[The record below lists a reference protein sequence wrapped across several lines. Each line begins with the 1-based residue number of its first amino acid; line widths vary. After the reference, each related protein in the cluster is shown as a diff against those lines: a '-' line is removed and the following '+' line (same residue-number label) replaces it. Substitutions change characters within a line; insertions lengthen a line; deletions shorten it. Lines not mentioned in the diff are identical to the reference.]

1 MKREQLK
8 KLLGKRGVSGVRL
21 REATEPDMLTVRD
34 LLQGKIRE
42 VLKLSGD
49 DDPWPYVVALYADNV
64 VVEIDGKLMS
74 YGYTISGQDVALGNP
89 VEVTREFRPL
99 GETPPPAVPDTAA
112 TLAATV
118 VEAVD
123 GSEGTY
129 LVRVIRAGMSG
140 NRNFYSDAVLRE
152 AVSLFEGVRVFVKS
166 DLEHLREGGKDVR
179 NLLGA
184 LSEPVFV
191 EGKLPDSGEIRAR
204 LTLIVGEDDPTA
216 IRLREATKKR
226 LSKLFG
232 LSIDANG
239 SARKGANGVRVLEA
253 FTKINSVDLIVEPGA
268 GGEVISFLEALGEEG
283 TKVMDRDEIIALIQ
297 ANAPHLLEG
306 KDVAALTDDELK
318 ALLAT
323 AMKKEEEAAPVADST
338 ALVEAVERRTRMR
351 EAVNA
356 SKLPAPA
363 KQRLIERF
371 TEAKSF
377 SDAQVTQAIK
387 DEADYLSSSGLRGGH
402 VLDLGDGGRFVE
414 SESRPDKIAEMID
427 AFFDPAHEH
436 HRDARSFKECY
447 IEITGDR
454 HVTGRA
460 RDAVRLAEALDS
472 TSFSEVLGDGI
483 HRRMVAEYRSAVE
496 YDFWKLLTGTP
507 VPVNDFRKQER
518 TRIGGYG
525 DMPAVAQGAD
535 YVALNSPTDEKAEYA
550 VTKRGG
556 LETITLE
563 MIKNDDVGAVQRIP
577 GKLARAAKRTLAKFV
592 LDFIRTNPA
601 IYDTKTLFH
610 ADHANLGAAALTAQS
625 YAAARLAMVSQVEY
639 GAADPIGVGPKYLW
653 LPSGLEET
661 AYNLFQRSTNNDKTF
676 VQSLVPEIIPVWYWT
691 DPSDWAVTADVADIP
706 FIELGFLDGNEEP
719 ELFVQDSPTVG
730 SLFTADKVTYKLR
743 HIYGGN
749 VLDYRG
755 AYKSVVVD

>member
-21 REATEPDMLTVRD
+21 REAAEPDMLTVRD

-49 DDPWPYVVALYADNV
+49 DDPWPYVVALYAENV

-89 VEVTREFRPL
+89 VEVTREFRPI
-99 GETPPPAVPDTAA
+99 GDTPPPAAPDTAA

-123 GSEGTY
+123 GSEGSY

-152 AVSLFEGVRVFVKS
+152 AVALFEGVRVFVKS

-179 NLLGA
+179 NLIGA

-204 LTLIVGEDDPTA
+204 LTLIVDGDDPTA

-226 LSKLFG
+226 LTNLFG

-253 FTKINSVDLIVEPGA
+253 FTKVNSVDLIVEPGA
-268 GGEVISFLEALGEEG
+268 GGEIISFLEALGEEG
-283 TKVMDRDEIIALIQ
+283 KKVMDRDEIIALIQ

-306 KDVAALTDDELK
+306 KDISALTDDELK
-318 ALLAT
+318 ALLAE
-323 AMKKEEEAAPVADST
+323 AMKDDETEDNAT
-338 ALVEAVERRTRMR
+338 TLVEAVERRTRMR

-363 KQRLIERF
+363 KQRLISRF

-377 SDAQVTQAIK
+377 TDAQVTQAIK
-387 DEADYLSSSGLRGGH
+387 DEAEYLSSSGLRGGH
-402 VLDLGDGGRFVE
+402 VLDLGDGGRFIE
-414 SESRPDKIAEMID
+414 SESRPDKIADMLD
-427 AFFDPAHEH
+427 AFFDPSHEH
-436 HRDARSFKECY
+436 HRHARSFKECY

-460 RDAVRLAEALDS
+460 RDAVRIAEALNS
-472 TSFSEVLGDGI
+472 SSFSEVLGDGI
-483 HRRMVAEYRSAVE
+483 HRRMVAEYRSTNE
-496 YDFWKLLTGTP
+496 YDYWKFLTGTP
-507 VPVNDFRKQER
+507 VPVTDFRKQER

-525 DMPAVAQGAD
+525 DMPAVAEGAD
-535 YVALNSPTDEKAEYA
+535 YQALTSPTDEKAEYA

-563 MIKNDDVGAVQRIP
+563 MIKNDDVGAIQRIP

-592 LDFIRTNPA
+592 LDFIRTNPT
-601 IYDTKTLFH
+601 IYDTKALFH
-610 ADHANLGAAALTAQS
+610 ADHGNLGSAALAAQS
-625 YAAARLAMVSQVEY
+625 YAAARLAMVQQTEY
-639 GAADPIGVGPKYLW
+639 GATDPIGVGPKYLW
-653 LPSGLEET
+653 LPPGLEET

-691 DPSDWAVTADVADIP
+691 DPTDWAVTADVADIP
-706 FIELGFLDGNEEP
+706 LIELGFLDGNEEP

-743 HIYGGN
+743 HIYGGD

-755 AYKSVVVD
+755 AYKSVVADG

>member
-1 MKREQLK
+1 MTHHQLM

-49 DDPWPYVVALYADNV
+49 ADPWPYVVALYPDNV

-89 VEVTREFRPL
+89 VEVTREFRPI
-99 GETPPPAVPDTAA
+99 GETPPPAAPDTSA

-129 LVRVIRAGMSG
+129 LVRVIRAGLSG

-184 LSEPVFV
+184 LSEPAFV
-191 EGKLPDSGEIRAR
+191 EGKLPDSGEIRAN
-204 LTLIVGEDDPTA
+204 LTLIVGDDDPSA
-216 IRLREATKKR
+216 VRLREATKR
-226 LSKLFG
+226 GLSKLFG
-232 LSIDANG
+232 LSIDADG
-239 SARKGANGVRVLEA
+239 KARKGANGVRILEA

-283 TKVMDRDEIIALIQ
+283 TKVMDRDELIALIQ

-323 AMKKEEEAAPVADST
+323 AMKKEETAGTGDST

-356 SKLPAPA
+356 SKLPDPA
-363 KQRLIERF
+363 KHRLIERF

-387 DEADYLSSSGLRGGH
+387 DEAAYLSSSGLRGGH

-414 SESRPDKIAEMID
+414 SESRPDKIADMID
-427 AFFDPAHEH
+427 AFFDPTHEQ
-436 HRDARSFKECY
+436 HRHARSFKECY
-447 IEITGDR
+447 VEITGDR

-460 RDAVRLAEALDS
+460 RDAVRLTEALDS
-472 TSFSEVLGDGI
+472 SSFSEVLGDGI

-535 YVALNSPTDEKAEYA
+535 YVALTSPTDEKAEYA

-592 LDFIRTNPA
+592 LDFIRANPT
-601 IYDTKTLFH
+601 IYDTKALFH
-610 ADHANLGAAALTAQS
+610 ADHANLSSAALAAQS

-639 GAADPIGVGPKYLW
+639 GATDPIGVGPKYLW
-653 LPSGLEET
+653 LPPGLEET

-749 VLDYRG
+749 ALDWRG
-755 AYKSVVVD
+755 AHKSVVAD

>member
-1 MKREQLK
+1 
-8 KLLGKRGVSGVRL
+8 
-21 REATEPDMLTVRD
+21 
-34 LLQGKIRE
+34 
-42 VLKLSGD
+42 
-49 DDPWPYVVALYADNV
+49 
-64 VVEIDGKLMS
+64 
-74 YGYTISGQDVALGNP
+74 
-89 VEVTREFRPL
+89 
-99 GETPPPAVPDTAA
+99 
-112 TLAATV
+112 
-118 VEAVD
+118 
-123 GSEGTY
+123 
-129 LVRVIRAGMSG
+129 MSG

-323 AMKKEEEAAPVADST
+323 AMKKEEETAPVADST

-414 SESRPDKIAEMID
+414 SESRPEKIADMID

-460 RDAVRLAEALDS
+460 RDAVRVPQRRRVRLLEAPYRHARARERLPQA
-472 TSFSEVLGDGI
+472 GAHP
-483 HRRMVAEYRSAVE
+483 HRRLWRHAGRGPGCGLCGSQLADGRE
-496 YDFWKLLTGTP
+496 
-507 VPVNDFRKQER
+507 
-518 TRIGGYG
+518 GG
-525 DMPAVAQGAD
+525 VRRH
-535 YVALNSPTDEKAEYA
+535 E
-550 VTKRGG
+550 
-556 LETITLE
+556 
-563 MIKNDDVGAVQRIP
+563 
-577 GKLARAAKRTLAKFV
+577 ARR
-592 LDFIRTNPA
+592 P
-601 IYDTKTLFH
+601 
-610 ADHANLGAAALTAQS
+610 
-625 YAAARLAMVSQVEY
+625 
-639 GAADPIGVGPKYLW
+639 
-653 LPSGLEET
+653 
-661 AYNLFQRSTNNDKTF
+661 
-676 VQSLVPEIIPVWYWT
+676 
-691 DPSDWAVTADVADIP
+691 
-706 FIELGFLDGNEEP
+706 
-719 ELFVQDSPTVG
+719 
-730 SLFTADKVTYKLR
+730 
-743 HIYGGN
+743 
-749 VLDYRG
+749 
-755 AYKSVVVD
+755 